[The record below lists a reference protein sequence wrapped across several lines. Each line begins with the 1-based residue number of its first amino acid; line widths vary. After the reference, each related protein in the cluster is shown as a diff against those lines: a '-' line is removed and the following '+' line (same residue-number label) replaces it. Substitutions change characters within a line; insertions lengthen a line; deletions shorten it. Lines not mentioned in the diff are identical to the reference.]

1 MTSKKPIAKAIK
13 RWLVYEVIPS
23 IMIKGEYSLIQKPNS
38 QSAIV
43 QSLAC
48 PRKTICHNP
57 NGFPISSIKR
67 AVYILFLPL
76 LNKYK
81 FGYSNNLKKRLK
93 EHEYKFS
100 EISIELI
107 IETPEVEEIEKR
119 LKLEIR
125 SHGINTVFDSN
136 GCKMKELFEP
146 EHLQQVCDIVR
157 DIVKSYER
165 DSFTNIQ
172 NHEYRME
179 CEKTKQEQ
187 DKTKQEQ
194 EKTQQKKYEIEILRL
209 RMECHKRKI
218 DEMN

>member
-146 EHLQQVCDIVR
+146 EYLQQVCDIVR

-187 DKTKQEQ
+187 EKTKQEQ
-194 EKTQQKKYEIEILRL
+194 E
-209 RMECHKRKI
+209 
-218 DEMN
+218 

>member
-1 MTSKKPIAKAIK
+1 M
-13 RWLVYEVIPS
+13 
-23 IMIKGEYSLIQKPNS
+23 
-38 QSAIV
+38 
-43 QSLAC
+43 
-48 PRKTICHNP
+48 
-57 NGFPISSIKR
+57 
-67 AVYILFLPL
+67 
-76 LNKYK
+76 
-81 FGYSNNLKKRLK
+81 
-93 EHEYKFS
+93 
-100 EISIELI
+100 
-107 IETPEVEEIEKR
+107 
-119 LKLEIR
+119 
-125 SHGINTVFDSN
+125 FDSN

-187 DKTKQEQ
+187 EKTKQEQERIKIEQ